1 MEDLKKWLS
10 ESGKTVGRWAVLFV
24 VSWFITETIK
34 QAIVIPEYY
43 SLKVWEF
50 YYLIPM
56 RQLFVLGLTGLG
68 GFIDKFLHEWGKEVG
83 KEGWLGIKGLT
94 GF

>member
-10 ESGKTVGRWAVLFV
+10 ESGKLVGRLAVLYV
-24 VSWFITETIK
+24 VSWFITETLK
-34 QAIVIPEYY
+34 QAIVIPDYY

-56 RQLFVLGLTGLG
+56 RQLFVLGLTAAG
-68 GFIDKFLHEWGKEVG
+68 GFVDKFLHEWGKEVG
-83 KEGWLGIKGLT
+83 KKGWLGIRGLT